1 MPARSI
7 DLSVGP
13 IDSREREAPKAP
25 NGETLLYPILGD
37 PIAFVKSPQQ
47 LSSRFAELGHNGM
60 CLPMLV
66 HDGDLPDV
74 LGGLEKVANVRG
86 LLITMP
92 HKKTMFGHCA
102 TASETSKLL
111 HVVSVVRR
119 NTDGAWH
126 GDMLD
131 GIAFVTAMKKQGARL
146 EGARVLQVGAGSAGS
161 AIAIALLDAGVRELT
176 LHDTDEASLKALV
189 SLLSGLNRGHV
200 SAGPADPNGCDLIVN
215 ATPMGLSPDDP
226 LPVPA
231 ELLRSSMFV
240 GDVIA
245 GHGVTP
251 LLKTARGAGCKTSD
265 GVQMVEAGIGLMTEF
280 FLGT

>member
-1 MPARSI
+1 M
-7 DLSVGP
+7 
-13 IDSREREAPKAP
+13 ERDALKAP

-47 LSSRFAELGHNGM
+47 LTSRFTELSHNGI

-74 LGGLEKVANVRG
+74 LDGLEKAANVRG

-92 HKKTMFGHCA
+92 HKRTMFGHCA

-111 HVVSVVRR
+111 QVVSVVRR
-119 NTDGAWH
+119 NTDGTWH

-131 GIAFVTAMKKQGARL
+131 GVAFVTAMKKQGARL
-146 EGARVLQVGAGSAGS
+146 EDAHALQVGAGSAGS
-161 AIAIALLDAGVRELT
+161 AIAIALLDAGVRELV
-176 LHDTDEASLKALV
+176 LHDTDELNLKTLV
-189 SLLSGLNRGHV
+189 SLLSGLTRGHV
-200 SAGPADPNGCDLIVN
+200 SAGPPDPTGYHLVVN

-226 LPVPA
+226 LPVAA

-251 LLKTARGAGCKTSD
+251 LLKAAREVGCKTSD
-265 GVQMVEAGIGLMTEF
+265 GVQMVEAGIDLMTDF